1 MLIGFPYHLLISNV
15 DASTEVDLEIM
26 LQETKLA
33 EFKYCQQST
42 GQNHSN

>member
-15 DASTEVDLEIM
+15 DASAEVDLEIM

-33 EFKYCQQST
+33 EFKHCQ
-42 GQNHSN
+42 